1 MARLSRPRTYEGRT
15 LPHQDDELVDQGLSF
30 DVGTLLSRRSMLGLL
45 GVAGGLG
52 LAACGSP
59 DSSSESSGASTGSTA
74 PSTAPS
80 TAGSASGLTEIPD
93 ETNGPY
99 PADGTNGPDI
109 LEQSGVVRRDITTS
123 FGTSTTKAEGIP
135 MSLTLTVLDMAN
147 GGSPFAGVAVYAWHC
162 DREGRYS
169 MYSSGVENE
178 NYLRGVQIADDE
190 GKVTFESIFPAC
202 YTGRWPHVHFEV
214 YPDQSTF
221 TDADQRLSTSQVALP
236 KNISDAVYAT
246 AGYEASVANLAQLTL
261 ATDNVFGDDGG
272 VHQMGTV
279 TGDLTNG
286 YQVALTVP
294 IDSTTQPTGGNAPG
308 GGRPGGGGPGG
319 GGPGDGGTPPGDGQP
334 PSN

>member
-1 MARLSRPRTYEGRT
+1 MSRPTRLRTYQGRA
-15 LPHQDDELVDQGLSF
+15 LPRQDDELVDQGLSF

-45 GVAGGLG
+45 GMAGGLG

-59 DSSSESSGASTGSTA
+59 DSSSDSSGASTGSTA
-74 PSTAPS
+74 PSTA
-80 TAGSASGLTEIPD
+80 GSVSELSEIPD

-123 FGTSTTKAEGIP
+123 FGTSTTRAVGIP

-178 NYLRGVQIADDE
+178 NYLRGVQIADDQ
-190 GKVTFESIFPAC
+190 GRVTFESIFPAC
-202 YTGRWPHVHFEV
+202 YPGRWPHVHFEV
-214 YPDQSTF
+214 YPDQGTF

-236 KNISDAVYAT
+236 KNVSDTVYAT
-246 AGYEASVANLAQLTL
+246 EGYEASVANLAQLTL
-261 ATDNVFGDDGG
+261 AGDNVFGDDGG
-272 VHQMGTV
+272 AHQIGTV
-279 TGDLTNG
+279 TGDLSNG

-294 IDSTTQPTGGNAPG
+294 IDTTTEPTGGNA
-308 GGRPGGGGPGG
+308 PGGGGPGG
-319 GGPGDGGTPPGDGQP
+319 GGPRSGGTPPGDGRP
-334 PSN
+334 PTN